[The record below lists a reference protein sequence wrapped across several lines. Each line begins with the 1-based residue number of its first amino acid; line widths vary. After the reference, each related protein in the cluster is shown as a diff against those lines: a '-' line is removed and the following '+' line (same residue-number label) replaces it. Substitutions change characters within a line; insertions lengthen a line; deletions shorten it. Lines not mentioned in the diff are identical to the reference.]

1 MPKEYVE
8 REKITDIL
16 ETAID
21 LQGAVMLMLR
31 AEEDPEMK
39 GERKAYKDILKG
51 VKEIP
56 AADVVGVPEW
66 MTKDE
71 LLDILRAAREGRLKI
86 TAPPIETTCGSC
98 RHFQPYPGMASGKCD
113 CRMKRNRRGE
123 PTGEVL
129 YVTQSHKACRDD
141 YEQRAE

>member
-1 MPKEYVE
+1 MAEYI
-8 REKITDIL
+8 KL
-16 ETAID
+16 EAAIELFEQAFD
-21 LQGAVMLMLR
+21 NNWEVSGTLDRLR
-31 AEEDPEMK
+31 A
-39 GERKAYKDILKG
+39 
-51 VKEIP
+51 IP

-86 TAPPIETTCGSC
+86 TAPPIDTTCGSC

-113 CRMKRNRRGE
+113 CRMKRNRRGQ

-141 YEQRAE
+141 YERRADHG

>member
-1 MPKEYVE
+1 MAKEYIE
-8 REKITDIL
+8 RETVIEAFSSELEGGYVLTNSAQTERIL
-16 ETAID
+16 
-21 LQGAVMLMLR
+21 R
-31 AEEDPEMK
+31 S
-39 GERKAYKDILKG
+39 
-51 VKEIP
+51 IP
-56 AADVVGVPEW
+56 ASDAVGVPKW

-71 LLDILRAAREGRLKI
+71 LLDILKAAREGRLKI

-141 YEQRAE
+141 YERRQEE

>member
-1 MPKEYVE
+1 MAKEYIP
-8 REKITDIL
+8 REAAI
-16 ETAID
+16 ETFEHAFDNNWEVSGTLDRI
-21 LQGAVMLMLR
+21 R
-31 AEEDPEMK
+31 A
-39 GERKAYKDILKG
+39 
-51 VKEIP
+51 IP

-66 MTKDE
+66 MNKDE
-71 LLDILRAAREGRLKI
+71 LLDILKAAREGRLKI
-86 TAPPIETTCGSC
+86 TAPPIEATCGSC

-141 YEQRAE
+141 YERRADHG

>member
-1 MPKEYVE
+1 MPKVYIE
-8 REKITDIL
+8 REAANEFFCQTCDTS
-16 ETAID
+16 EGTFCVRCD
-21 LQGAVMLMLR
+21 GN
-31 AEEDPEMK
+31 P
-39 GERKAYKDILKG
+39 LKS
-51 VKEIP
+51 IP

-86 TAPPIETTCGSC
+86 TAPQINTTCGSC

-113 CRMKRNRRGE
+113 CRTKRNRRGE
-123 PTGEVL
+123 TTGEVL

-141 YEQRAE
+141 YERRADPG

>member
-1 MPKEYVE
+1 MEYIE
-8 REKITDIL
+8 REA
-16 ETAID
+16 AIRA
-21 LQGAVMLMLR
+21 LQPTHAPAINEVLASVLR
-31 AEEDPEMK
+31 
-39 GERKAYKDILKG
+39 R
-51 VKEIP
+51 VP

-71 LLDILRAAREGRLKI
+71 LLDILKAAREGRLKI
-86 TAPPIETTCGSC
+86 IAPPIETTCGSC
-98 RHFQPYPGMASGKCD
+98 RHFQPYLGMASGKCD

-123 PTGEVL
+123 PTGKVL

>member
-1 MPKEYVE
+1 MTEYIE
-8 REKITDIL
+8 REAAI
-16 ETAID
+16 ETFEQAFDNNWEVSGTLDRI
-21 LQGAVMLMLR
+21 R
-31 AEEDPEMK
+31 A
-39 GERKAYKDILKG
+39 
-51 VKEIP
+51 IP

-71 LLDILRAAREGRLKI
+71 LLDILKAAREGRLKI

-141 YEQRAE
+141 YEQRA

>member
-1 MPKEYVE
+1 MAKKYIE
-8 REKITDIL
+8 L
-16 ETAID
+16 EAAIEMFEQD
-21 LQGAVMLMLR
+21 FDNNWEVSGTLDCLR
-31 AEEDPEMK
+31 A
-39 GERKAYKDILKG
+39 
-51 VKEIP
+51 IP
-56 AADVVGVPEW
+56 AADVVGVPVW

-113 CRMKRNRRGE
+113 CRMKRDRRGQ

-141 YEQRAE
+141 YERRDGGQDE

>member
-1 MPKEYVE
+1 MAKEYIE
-8 REKITDIL
+8 RDKVLYHKWE
-16 ETAID
+16 
-21 LQGAVMLMLR
+21 VR
-31 AEEDPEMK
+31 SYDPSDPDPVTEVVSVSSIMC
-39 GERKAYKDILKG
+39 
-51 VKEIP
+51 VP

-113 CRMKRNRRGE
+113 CRIKRNRRGE

>member
-1 MPKEYVE
+1 MTEYIE
-8 REKITDIL
+8 REAAI
-16 ETAID
+16 ETFEQAFDNNWEVSGTLDRI
-21 LQGAVMLMLR
+21 R
-31 AEEDPEMK
+31 T
-39 GERKAYKDILKG
+39 
-51 VKEIP
+51 IP

-141 YEQRAE
+141 YERRDGGQDE

>member
-1 MPKEYVE
+1 MAEYIE
-8 REKITDIL
+8 RE
-16 ETAID
+16 A
-21 LQGAVMLMLR
+21 LQKLMY
-31 AEEDPEMK
+31 EEAFEKDSDMQRWDS
-39 GERKAYKDILKG
+39 GCWIRYKLFENCI
-51 VKEIP
+51 EAIP

-113 CRMKRNRRGE
+113 CRMKRNRRGQ

-141 YEQRAE
+141 YERRDGGQDDG